1 MGNNF
6 SNNLKDI
13 ISLSREEAIRLG
25 NDFIGVEHLVLGIIK
40 NKENN
45 AFKELQSLNVNI
57 DELKKQI
64 EYSYKGMAK
73 EKPASM
79 HSSMPLTKQ
88 AEKVIRNTALEAKIN
103 NYGSVESE
111 HMLLSILGDKENFIS
126 YLIQQERSKSSFK

>member
-73 EKPASM
+73 ELEIQ
-79 HSSMPLTKQ
+79 PLKR
-88 AEKVIRNTALEAKIN
+88 K
-103 NYGSVESE
+103 
-111 HMLLSILGDKENFIS
+111 
-126 YLIQQERSKSSFK
+126 